1 MGGSG
6 KWVKSLIGL
15 KKPEKEDCKV
25 SVTGCS
31 WFLEKERERNKDP
44 IFSLFLGVFQIDLRH
59 YDGNIW
65 NARILFFSAES
76 FQDRFVAWLHNLCYF
91 WS

>member
-25 SVTGCS
+25 RERGCS
-31 WFLEKERERNKDP
+31 SFLEEKCFDFCFFFGCTSP
-44 IFSLFLGVFQIDLRH
+44 GQISI
-59 YDGNIW
+59 GT
-65 NARILFFSAES
+65 
-76 FQDRFVAWLHNLCYF
+76 LCF
-91 WS
+91 E

>member
-25 SVTGCS
+25 RGMGVLGDFYHP
-31 WFLEKERERNKDP
+31 FLFG
-44 IFSLFLGVFQIDLRH
+44 IFSGAILGSFFDLTKKK
-59 YDGNIW
+59 D
-65 NARILFFSAES
+65 
-76 FQDRFVAWLHNLCYF
+76 FVWI
-91 WS
+91 

>member
-25 SVTGCS
+25 
-31 WFLEKERERNKDP
+31 RENA
-44 IFSLFLGVFQIDLRH
+44 IFISHLFWG
-59 YDGNIW
+59 Y
-65 NARILFFSAES
+65 ILF
-76 FQDRFVAWLHNLCYF
+76 QDDSCL
-91 WS
+91 